1 MHCELWTAHAAA
13 TAVVMVMALAGCD
26 SEKSTRL
33 TQKDFEKI
41 AITQQKIDLIEAA
54 GGMALVIGGET
65 ITSDEIIKW
74 PVEYGQTSVSAL
86 TQLKPLAR
94 GANLEQFKARARDD
108 LEELLVTRITDV
120 LIYQLARDKRGE
132 TIDEVLDKAAE
143 SELRNFVVSFGG
155 DDAKADDALREMGI
169 DRKRFKELRKRALLV
184 NEYVGSQMP
193 TDQPI
198 TYRQMLARYEQI
210 KDTHFGVNP
219 ILEFSLIDIQPGK
232 VKVEDPNADRL
243 AEAKS
248 LADRLVR
255 RLDAGEDFAELARE
269 HSHDAMAVFGGK
281 WRALSPESL
290 VAPYDIL
297 VESAQTLE
305 PGEVVGPI
313 ETLGHF
319 FILKLHS
326 RQTGGAKPF
335 VEVQD
340 VVKNMILAERQRQ
353 TLERL
358 HAQLS
363 EQAKRGVREDFVN
376 FCLDK
381 IHEISNRPE
390 EALLK
395 KEPAA
400 DAPKP

>member
-1 MHCELWTAHAAA
+1 MHCEVWMVHVAA
-13 TAVVMVMALAGCD
+13 TAVIALMALAGCD

-41 AITQQKIDLIEAA
+41 AITQQKIDLIDAA
-54 GGMALVIGGET
+54 GGMAMVIGGET
-65 ITSDEIIKW
+65 ITSDEIIRW
-74 PVEYGQTSVSAL
+74 PVEYGQASVSAL
-86 TQLKPLAR
+86 TQLKPLAQ
-94 GANLEQFKARARDD
+94 GANLEQFKARARPD
-108 LEELLVTRITDV
+108 LEHHLVTRITDV

-132 TIDEVLDKAAE
+132 AIDEALDKAAE

-155 DDAKADDALREMGI
+155 DDAKADEALREMGI

-193 TDQPI
+193 TDQPV
-198 TYRQMLARYEQI
+198 TYRQMLAKYEQV

-232 VKVEDPNADRL
+232 LKIEDPNADRL

-248 LADRLVR
+248 LADRLLR
-255 RLDAGEDFAELARE
+255 RLEAGEDFAELARE

-281 WRALSPESL
+281 WRSLSPESL

-297 VESAQTLE
+297 VEAARTVE
-305 PGEVVGPI
+305 PGEVVGPV

-319 FILKLHS
+319 FIMKLHN

-335 VEVQD
+335 VDVQD
-340 VVKNMILAERQRQ
+340 IVKNMIFAERQRQ
-353 TLERL
+353 VLERL
-358 HAQLS
+358 HEQLN
-363 EQAKRGVREDFVN
+363 EQAQKGVRDDFVN
-376 FCLDK
+376 FCLDR

-390 EALLK
+390 EAVLK

-400 DAPKP
+400 GAAKP